1 MKKSFLMLFIALNLN
16 FAFSSSS
23 TKPIVSVSIPPQ
35 EYFVRQIAGD
45 TLQINIIIPAGT
57 DEHNLDFQPATMQK
71 LEKSDIYFTIG
82 LEIER
87 SFADKFKSNFKKL
100 QIIDTGAGLRTL
112 LAIHEHHAHSD
123 KKDPHIW
130 LDPILVKSQ
139 AEIIAQTLIATYP
152 HNKDLYERNLATFK
166 AELDVIH
173 EQIATLLA
181 DKKGKKFIVYH
192 PSWGYFATR
201 YDLVQIPVEFE
212 GKEPKPR
219 DLQKLV
225 DQAKKEQITTIFVQK
240 GFPQNTAKSLAKELN
255 AQIIEIDHLSGD
267 WHNELLKSAKN
278 LGL

>member
-1 MKKSFLMLFIALNLN
+1 MKKSFLMLFIALNLG

-35 EYFVRQIAGD
+35 EYFVKQIAGD

-87 SFADKFKSNFKKL
+87 GFADKFKSNFKKL

-112 LAIHEHHAHSD
+112 FAIHEHHADSD

-152 HNKDLYERNLATFK
+152 HNKALYEKNLATFK

-173 EQIATLLA
+173 EQIVTLLA

-255 AQIIEIDHLSGD
+255 ANIVEIDHLSAD
-267 WHNELLKSAKN
+267 WHNELLKSAEN
-278 LGL
+278 LGR